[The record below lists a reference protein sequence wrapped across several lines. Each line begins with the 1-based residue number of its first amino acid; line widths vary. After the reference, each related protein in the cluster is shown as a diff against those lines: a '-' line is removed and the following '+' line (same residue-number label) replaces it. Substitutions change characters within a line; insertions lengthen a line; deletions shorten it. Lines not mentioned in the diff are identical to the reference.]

1 MRGVIANFHVNMSP
15 RLPSQT
21 LKHKLGSEVKISG
34 KKTIKEALLFQNQ
47 NVPNSYIK
55 LIATPQKICSV
66 QRMQGTMEFSKQLK
80 KPCYITQILFAA
92 NILVTYVTILT
103 EPDFFLQNWI

>member
-15 RLPSQT
+15 RLPWQT

-55 LIATPQKICSV
+55 LIATPQKICQV
-66 QRMQGTMEFSKQLK
+66 QRM
-80 KPCYITQILFAA
+80 
-92 NILVTYVTILT
+92 
-103 EPDFFLQNWI
+103 